1 MDWSEDLQQESMPNM
16 PTSQISL
23 RYMPYLHRAEPIRLQ
38 GLHRRG
44 NKKFKKGSQKQDVTT
59 PVGVGLVLH
68 LKSVLLTACSVKL
81 ACMSCPDLPF
91 QFFSMTRQEP
101 RERKL
106 T

>member
-44 NKKFKKGSQKQDVTT
+44 NKKLKKGSQKQDVTT

-68 LKSVLLTACSVKL
+68 LKSVLLTACSVNL
-81 ACMSCPDLPF
+81 ACLSYPGLSF
-91 QFFSMTRQEP
+91 QFFAETRQELW
-101 RERKL
+101 ERKL
-106 T
+106 I